1 MKQVT
6 SIFLTSFIFIFANK
20 KRVTVLMMLP
30 GLNSETSTSSKNTA
44 LNKIILAADIIKSQF
59 YNNYVSIM
67 WL

>member
-20 KRVTVLMMLP
+20 KRVTVLMMLR
-30 GLNSETSTSSKNTA
+30 GLGSETSTSSKNTA

-67 WL
+67 